1 MRQKQTGTSVQM
13 RLTEQEVAL
22 SLMEA
27 EDRQGLAACSELPV
41 RQVVPRVDQ
50 FDHAPFPTGGQ
61 DAAELSGGL
70 ISSGHQH

>member
-1 MRQKQTGTSVQM
+1 M